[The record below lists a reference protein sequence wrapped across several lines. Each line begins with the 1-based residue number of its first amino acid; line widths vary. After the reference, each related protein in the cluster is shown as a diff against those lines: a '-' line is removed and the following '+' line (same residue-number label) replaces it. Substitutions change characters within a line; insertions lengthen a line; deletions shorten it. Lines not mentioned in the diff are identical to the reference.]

1 MLRPESHQISITFFD
16 QFNLVFKSSQT
27 PFKSLQIR
35 VGKSQI
41 KIIHIYIYVNIYIY
55 IYIYLHILQI
65 RSNQIDVNLRSIY
78 IVQIDTRVLSWE
90 EDSPQF
96 SRKLYII
103 PFWGIHGIR
112 WAYDHIEIEGD
123 VLLRQH
129 GLVFKHNVQK
139 STTITLQT
147 CLSA

>member
-41 KIIHIYIYVNIYIY
+41 KIIHIYIYVNIY

-129 GLVFKHNVQK
+129 GLVFKHNVEK